1 MQHDDMVY
9 VGHMLDQARLAVSK
23 GAGISRD
30 AFDADDNLQLALT
43 HLIQTMGEAARKV
56 SPEFQAAHPTIPWE
70 KIIGMRHKVVHDYM
84 HVNFDIVWDVVT
96 VDLPPLALEL
106 ARIIGPEDA

>member
-1 MQHDDMVY
+1 MQHDDLVY
-9 VGHMLDQARLAVSK
+9 VGHMLDVARLAVTK
-23 GAGISRD
+23 GAGTTRD

-56 SPEFQAAHPTIPWE
+56 SPDFQAGHPTIPWD

-84 HVNFDIVWDVVT
+84 HVNYDIVWDVVT
-96 VDLPPLALEL
+96 VDLPPLEIEL
-106 ARIIGPEDA
+106 AKIVGPEDT